1 MKRFITK
8 KLNVNYQ
15 LKINKEEPE
24 GSSSLSLGRRGENM
38 KTYLEIL
45 KEKEIYALNHQK
57 EPTAMKLLM
66 LHVSEKSNEQLLMGL
81 SDEMPENQA
90 ELFSQ
95 LAQKYVEDGYPVQH
109 LIGFEYFFGYPFIV
123 NEHVLIPRYE
133 TEELAQ
139 HILLYYDEFF
149 DGKKIDAV
157 DIGTGSGCLAIA
169 ISLEE
174 NNINMVATDISE
186 EALLV
191 AEKNNEQLKSQVTFL
206 KGDMLE
212 PVLDYAFDLL
222 ISNPPYIP
230 NEEYVEALV
239 KDHEPHVALFGGLDG
254 LDFYRKI
261 LKDADKVM
269 KPTFMMAFEHA
280 FDKAKELKGLI
291 LEYFPNA
298 TVVQKKDMQG
308 KDRMTFVFQT

>member
-1 MKRFITK
+1 
-8 KLNVNYQ
+8 
-15 LKINKEEPE
+15 
-24 GSSSLSLGRRGENM
+24 M
-38 KTYLEIL
+38 KTYHAIL
-45 KEKEIYALNHQK
+45 KEKEMYALHHQK

-66 LHVSEKSNEQLLMGL
+66 LHVTEKSNEQLLMGL
-81 SDEMPENQA
+81 QEEMPAHEA

-95 LAQKYVEDGYPVQH
+95 LAKKYVEEGYPVQH
-109 LIGFEYFFGYPFIV
+109 IIGFEYFFGYPFIV
-123 NEHVLIPRYE
+123 NENVLIPRYE

-139 HILLYYDEFF
+139 HILLYYDDFF

-174 NNINMVATDISE
+174 ANISMVATDISE

-191 AEKNNEQLKSQVTFL
+191 AKQNNQQLKSQVTFL
-206 KGDMLE
+206 QGDMLT
-212 PVLDYAFDLL
+212 PVLNRSFDLL

-230 NEEYVEALV
+230 NEEYVESLV

-261 LKDADKVM
+261 LKDADKIM

-280 FDKAKELKGLI
+280 FDKADELKTLI
-291 LEYFPNA
+291 LDYFPTA

-308 KDRMTFVFQT
+308 KDRMTFVFQK